1 MDYFVHFAQP
11 LFLGLGLLALLIA
24 LALRIW
30 ITKTPI
36 YVYPLADVLET
47 QGWSSRHPFRKI
59 LSILRFVILS
69 LLVLL
74 IGKPQLVDSSS
85 KVIVKGINIM
95 IVLDVSGS
103 MQFQDYSDD
112 ERSRFD
118 VAQDEAI
125 RFIKARTNDAMGLV
139 LFGKDALPRCPLT
152 TDKKMLTTIVQEAK
166 IGIVNPEGTVLA
178 RAIISAANRLKNS
191 KVKSNVMILLTDG
204 EPSPEDIDPSIAIE
218 IAKQLGIKIYTI
230 GIGSDQERLIQ
241 HPLYG
246 LAMLPKINSK
256 LLETIAHQTG
266 GQFFLAR
273 NAQDMRTV
281 YDTIDTLE
289 KTEYEAP
296 LYNKYYDIF
305 MPFVWV
311 LFGLLILEIL
321 LTSTIWFSI

>member
-1 MDYFVHFAQP
+1 MDYFVRWANP

-24 LALRIW
+24 LIVKIW
-30 ITKTPI
+30 ITKTPV
-36 YVYPLADVLET
+36 YVYPLADKLSQE
-47 QGWSSRHPFRKI
+47 GMSSRHPYRKI
-59 LSILRFVILS
+59 LSVLRFLMLS

-74 IGKPQLVDSSS
+74 IGKPQLVDMTS
-85 KVIVKGINIM
+85 KVIIKGINIM

-103 MQFQDYSDD
+103 MQFQDYADD
-112 ERSRFD
+112 DRSRFE

-125 RFIKARTNDAMGLV
+125 RFIKARTNDALGMV
-139 LFGKDALPRCPLT
+139 LFGKDALSRCPLT
-152 TDKKMLTTIVQEAK
+152 TDKKMLTTIVQETK
-166 IGIVNPEGTVLA
+166 IGTVDPEGTVLA
-178 RAIISAANRLKNS
+178 RGIVTAANRLKS
-191 KVKSNVMILLTDG
+191 SSAKSNVMILLTDG

-230 GIGSDQERLIQ
+230 GIGSDEERIVR

-246 LAMLPKINSK
+246 LVVLPKINSE
-256 LLETIAHQTG
+256 LLEKIAHDTG
-266 GQFFLAR
+266 GKFFLAR
-273 NAQDMRTV
+273 NAKDMRTI

-311 LFGLLILEIL
+311 LLVLLCLEIL
-321 LTSTIWFSI
+321 ASSTLWFGL